1 LLLGLECFVT
11 YIQIYEKKIINP
23 NLFS

>member
-1 LLLGLECFVT
+1 LMLGLDYFVS